1 MDPLHTVQHTPPSG
15 HPLRPLVQGI
25 FLVVNLALFAYAFA
39 DWRGWL
45 PFQRGFQPL
54 QVVLLAGALVL
65 QSLAALAQRRSMLL
79 WFTLLTASIALL
91 AVSILAF
98 RQ

>member
-1 MDPLHTVQHTPPSG
+1 MTVTWLTAYQRRSH
-15 HPLRPLVQGI
+15 VIEKI
-25 FLVVNLALFAYAFA
+25 FLVFNLALFAYAFA
-39 DWRGWL
+39 DWCGWL
-45 PFQRGFQPL
+45 PFERGFRPL

-65 QSLAALAQRRSMLL
+65 QPLASLAQRRSMLL

>member
-1 MDPLHTVQHTPPSG
+1 MTVTWLTAYQRRSH
-15 HPLRPLVQGI
+15 VIEKI
-25 FLVVNLALFAYAFA
+25 FLVFNLALFAYAFA

-65 QSLAALAQRRSMLL
+65 QSLAPWRNAGQCFCGSRCSPRRSHCL
-79 WFTLLTASIALL
+79 
-91 AVSILAF
+91 
-98 RQ
+98 R

>member
-1 MDPLHTVQHTPPSG
+1 MTVTWLAAYQRRSH
-15 HPLRPLVQGI
+15 VIEKI
-25 FLVVNLALFAYAFA
+25 FLVFNLALFAYAFA